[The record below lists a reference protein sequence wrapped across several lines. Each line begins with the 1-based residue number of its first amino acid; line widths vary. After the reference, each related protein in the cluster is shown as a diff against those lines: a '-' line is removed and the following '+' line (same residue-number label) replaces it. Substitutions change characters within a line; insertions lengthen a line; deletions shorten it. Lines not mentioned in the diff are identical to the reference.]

1 MNTEEKLNRLYELK
15 TAMTETEER
24 KQAEIDMILT
34 PEILAQVEEIRK
46 KWNDTT
52 ESMKNEILDLET
64 EIKKDVLTAGE
75 TIKSDHLMAVWNKGR
90 VTWDGKLLD
99 GMAKIIPQLET
110 ARIVGEPTVSIRE
123 VKK

>member
-1 MNTEEKLNRLYELK
+1 MHELK
-15 TAMTETEER
+15 TAIEDTEER
-24 KQAEIDMILT
+24 KQAEIDSILT
-34 PEILAQVEEIRK
+34 PEILMQVEEIRQ

-52 ESMKNEILDLET
+52 DSMKNEILDLEA

-99 GMAKIIPQLET
+99 GMAKLIPQLET
-110 ARIVGEPTVSIRE
+110 ARKVGEPTVSIRE